1 MKINTAIQYGVRS
14 LSDIAYHSEGSP
26 VQLKDI
32 SERQDVPPKYIGQIF
47 LKLKKGGIVKSVRGP
62 TGGYFLTRRPD
73 ETTVGDV
80 IRAID
85 GKSIQ
90 LVNCEADKQELKKS
104 CERLQKCV
112 VSEIWDEASKILMDY
127 FESVTLEQLCE
138 RARKRGVGI

>member
-32 SERQDVPPKYIGQIF
+32 SERQDIPPKYIGQIF
-47 LKLKKGGIVKSVRGP
+47 LKLKKGGIVKSARGR

-90 LVNCEADKQELKKS
+90 LVNCEADRQEQRKS

-138 RARKRGVGI
+138 RERKRAG